1 MKKYSHLSLTE
12 RELISF
18 HKAQGKS
25 INDIGR
31 LLDRSAST
39 ISRELKRNAP
49 PVHTKYYVGYR
60 AHLRAKKRI
69 SNAHKRPKLKN
80 DLIRKYVEKKLDL
93 GWSPEQISGRLH
105 LDHSEQ
111 SISYESIYQY
121 IYKEQRELISA
132 LPRGHKRRQKRG
144 HSKKHRNFHIPNRIS
159 IEERPDHI
167 NSRKDA
173 GHWESDTLG
182 SRLSKAALVVNVE
195 RKTRVTLISKI
206 DYKTSFNT
214 RDSIIK
220 RLSVLPQTL
229 RQTITYDNGYENSL
243 HEQVNKALQI
253 KSYFCNPNA
262 SWEKGT
268 VEYTNSLIRRF
279 FPKKTNFLI
288 ISENEVQMVEF
299 LLNTRPRKCLN
310 YLTPYESLFVE
321 CCT

>member
-31 LLDRSAST
+31 LLKRPAPT
-39 ISRELKRNAP
+39 ISRELTRNAP

-105 LDHSEQ
+105 LDHSGQ
-111 SISYESIYQY
+111 SISYEAIYQY
-121 IYKEQRELISA
+121 IYKEQRELIKS

-144 HSKKHRNFHIPNRIS
+144 HSKKHRNSHIPNRVS
-159 IEERPDHI
+159 IDDRPNHI

-195 RKTRVTLISKI
+195 RKTQVTLISKI

-214 RDSIIK
+214 RDSIIQ
-220 RLSVLPQTL
+220 RLSVLPQKL

-243 HEQVNKALQI
+243 HEEVNKTLQI
-253 KSYFCNPNA
+253 KSYFCTPNA

-279 FPKKTNFLI
+279 FPKKTDFLI
-288 ISENEVQMVEF
+288 IAESEVQLVEF

>member
-1 MKKYSHLSLTE
+1 MKKYSHLSLIE

-31 LLDRSAST
+31 LLNRSAST

-49 PVHTKYYVGYR
+49 PVHTKYYVGCR

-69 SNAHKRPKLKN
+69 SNAHERPKLKN
-80 DLIRKYVEKKLDL
+80 DLIRDYVEKKLNL
-93 GWSPEQISGRLH
+93 GWSPEQISGRLQ
-105 LDHSEQ
+105 LDHSEY
-111 SISYESIYQY
+111 SISYEAIYQY
-121 IYKEQRELISA
+121 IYKEQRELIKS

-144 HSKKHRNFHIPNRIS
+144 HSKKHRNSHIPNRVS
-159 IEERPDHI
+159 IEDRPDHI
-167 NSRKDA
+167 NFRNDP

-214 RDSIIK
+214 RDSIIQ
-220 RLSVLPQTL
+220 RLSALPQKL
-229 RQTITYDNGYENSL
+229 RHTITYDNGYENVL
-243 HEQVNKALQI
+243 HDDVNKALQM
-253 KSYFCNPNA
+253 KSFFCNPNA

-268 VEYTNSLIRRF
+268 VENTNGLIRRF
-279 FPKKTNFLI
+279 FPKKTDFII
-288 ISENEVQMVEF
+288 ISEKEVQLVEF

>member
-18 HKAQGKS
+18 HKVQGKS

-31 LLDRSAST
+31 LLNRSTST

-49 PVHTKYYVGYR
+49 PVHKSYYVGYR

-69 SNAHKRPKLKN
+69 SDSHKRPKLKN
-80 DLIRKYVEKKLDL
+80 DLIREYVKKKLDL

-105 LDHSEQ
+105 LDQSGQ
-111 SISYESIYQY
+111 SISYEAIYQY
-121 IYKEQRELISA
+121 IYKEQRELIKS

-144 HSKKHRNFHIPNRIS
+144 HSKKHRNFHIPNRVS

-167 NSRKDA
+167 DSRTVA

-195 RKTRVTLISKI
+195 RKTRITLMSKI

-214 RDSIIK
+214 RDSIIQ
-220 RLSVLPQTL
+220 RLRALPQKL

-253 KSYFCNPNA
+253 KSYFCTPNA

-268 VEYTNSLIRRF
+268 VEYTNGLIRRF
-279 FPKKTNFLI
+279 FPKKTDFLI
-288 ISENEVQMVEF
+288 IAEDEVQLVEF

-310 YLTPYESLFVE
+310 YLNPYESLIFE

>member
-31 LLDRSAST
+31 FLDRSAST
-39 ISRELKRNAP
+39 ISRELKRNSP
-49 PVHTKYYVGYR
+49 PVHKTYYVGYR

-69 SNAHKRPKLKN
+69 SNSHKRPRLKN

-105 LDHSEQ
+105 LDDSGQ
-111 SISYESIYQY
+111 AISYEAIYQY
-121 IYKEQRELISA
+121 IYKEQRELIKS
-132 LPRGHKRRQKRG
+132 LPRGHKKRQKRG
-144 HSKKHRNFHIPNRIS
+144 HSKKHRNFHIPNRVS
-159 IEERPDHI
+159 IDERPGHI
-167 NSRKDA
+167 DSRKDP

-220 RLSVLPQTL
+220 RLRALPQKL

-243 HEQVNKALQI
+243 HEEVNKALQI
-253 KSYFCNPNA
+253 NSYFCTPNA

-268 VEYTNSLIRRF
+268 VEYTNGLIRRF
-279 FPKKTNFLI
+279 FPKKTDFLI
-288 ISENEVQMVEF
+288 ISEDEIQLVEF

-310 YLTPYESLFVE
+310 YLTPYELLFVE